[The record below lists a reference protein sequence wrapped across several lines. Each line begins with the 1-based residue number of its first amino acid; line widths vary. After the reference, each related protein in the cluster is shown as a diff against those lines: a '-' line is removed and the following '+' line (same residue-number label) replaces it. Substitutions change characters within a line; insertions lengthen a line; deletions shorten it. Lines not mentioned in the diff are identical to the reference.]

1 MTLLVNESE
10 NIFLIISIDLCI
22 YNINKDRQDLWYQV
36 AKVITH
42 LQGYVNEGDKQIDLH
57 KLLKKY
63 IHEDRH

>member
-36 AKVITH
+36 AKVIIH
-42 LQGYVNEGDKQIDLH
+42 LQEYVNEGDKQIDLY
-57 KLLKKY
+57 KLY
-63 IHEDRH
+63 